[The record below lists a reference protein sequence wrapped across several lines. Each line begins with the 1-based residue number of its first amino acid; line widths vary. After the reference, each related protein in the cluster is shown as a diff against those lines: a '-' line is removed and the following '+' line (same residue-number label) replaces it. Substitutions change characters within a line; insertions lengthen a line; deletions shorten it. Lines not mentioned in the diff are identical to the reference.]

1 MSVVV
6 KSGSS
11 ANVADVNANKE
22 LAVAPTQTATNAGFV
37 IASSEVS
44 TATDPG
50 GRVVRSGEVSHDF
63 RARVGLD
70 RPMFDLSFE
79 GTVIAQ
85 AHVQQNLTS
94 MTVAQSGGL
103 LTLNNAGSTTAAQAA
118 NVRTYRTFP
127 LHGSFPTYCEM
138 WMSVINETVANAT
151 IEFGLGFVSGV
162 AAPTDGVFFRYNS
175 AGELRGVLNAA
186 GVESQSGVLTSPTTA
201 VLHHWLIVWSNEEVQ
216 FWINDVIYAR
226 VATPSGLAMPTS
238 ARELPLFVRVYN
250 NGTPSLAKKVNI
262 GYLAVS
268 AGDADMDMQ
277 ASHMLCAMGGG
288 AYQVQPG
295 TASGQTATYA
305 VGAAPAAATWTAST
319 APATNSFGGLWTS
332 PATLPAG
339 AETDYPIFAYLNPA
353 GTATLS
359 GKTLIITGVKISKTM
374 VTVVMGAN
382 ASFLIWGVGV
392 GSTASSLATT
402 DAAATVGPRRIVVG
416 VQTLGATAAA
426 FTATPEELYLDLSE
440 SPLVCPAGTYTH
452 ITLRIINNTAAGALR
467 GAVTILGYYK

>member
-1 MSVVV
+1 MSLII
-6 KSGSS
+6 KGGASS
-11 ANVADVNANKE
+11 DLAGVNANKE
-22 LAVAPTQTATNAGFV
+22 LAVAPTQTAVNAGFV
-37 IASSEVS
+37 VAASEVS

-63 RARVGLD
+63 RSRVGLD

-79 GTVIAQ
+79 GAVISQ
-85 AHVQQNLTS
+85 ALIQQNLTS

-118 NVRTYRTFP
+118 NVKTYRTFP
-127 LHGSFPTYCEM
+127 LFGSFPTYAEM
-138 WMSVINETVANAT
+138 WVSVNNETVSNAT
-151 IEFGLGFVSGV
+151 IEFGLGYATGV

-175 AGELRGVLNAA
+175 AGELRGVVCANS
-186 GVESQSGVLTSPTTA
+186 VESQTGVLTSPTTA
-201 VLHHWLIVWSNEEVQ
+201 VAHHWLIVWSNEQVQ
-216 FWINDVIYAR
+216 FWINNVLHAV
-226 VATPSGLAMPTS
+226 VATPSGKGMPTS
-238 ARELPLFVRVYN
+238 ARELPMFVRVYN
-250 NGTPSLAKKVNI
+250 NGTPSLAKKVNL
-262 GYLAVS
+262 GYLAVGC
-268 AGDADMDMQ
+268 GDADMDMA
-277 ASHMLCAMGGG
+277 ASHVMAGLGGG

-319 APATNSFGGLWTS
+319 APATNSLGGLWTS

-339 AETDYPIFAYLNPA
+339 AETDYPIFAYLNPV

-359 GKTLIITGVKISKTM
+359 GKTLFITGVKISKTM

-382 ASFLIWGVGV
+382 ASFLIWGIGV

-402 DAAATVGPRRIVVG
+402 DAAATVGPRRIPVG

-426 FTATPEELYLDLSE
+426 FTATAEDLYLDLSD

-452 ITLRIINNTAAGALR
+452 ITLRVINNTAAGALR
-467 GAVTILGYYK
+467 GAVTILGYFK